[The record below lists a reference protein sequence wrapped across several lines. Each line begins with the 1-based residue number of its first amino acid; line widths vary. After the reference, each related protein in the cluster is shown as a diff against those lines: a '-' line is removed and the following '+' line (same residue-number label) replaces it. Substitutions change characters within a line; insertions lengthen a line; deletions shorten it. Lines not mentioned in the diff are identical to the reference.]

1 MSFFLKFS
9 ISGRKRC
16 IVITQE
22 EMMIEQ
28 NCRDNRPL
36 AIAPLPEYID
46 QLNSGRVQMSE
57 WDLVNGCLR
66 WLDAQLHN
74 PQFEDPEVKLE
85 LIKGWHRHVREEGF
99 DDELVIMAFIRKVA
113 AFQYVAND
121 QETMALADAGR
132 RMGIP
137 FPDPV
142 PRTLA
147 VFRHCYD
154 SNTLERT
161 TRAIATVTLAGF
173 YDGDDISTLERR
185 ARVIADLTF
194 DNSHDGGHD
203 SDTLERR
210 ARTVAAA
217 TGLSS
222 IALAGLQLNRAGV
235 AAEAMSR
242 LTRQPAMPPVA
253 GPHATRRPVVK
264 LLIELEQAVRNLRY
278 EQRAQAARLKRSVSS
293 NVPTCTW
300 RASNIPF
307 RPSDDPGPP
316 ARRR

>member
-36 AIAPLPEYID
+36 AIAPLPEYTD

-57 WDLVNGCLR
+57 WDFINGCLR

-137 FPDPV
+137 FPDPL

-147 VFRHCYD
+147 VFRDGYDSNTMEQRARDIAAAAVAGFHDSHD

-161 TRAIATVTLAGF
+161 ARAIATVTLAGF

-222 IALAGLQLNRAGV
+222 IPLAGLQLNRAGV

-253 GPHATRRPVVK
+253 GPHAHPSPGSQTAYRAGAGGP
-264 LLIELEQAVRNLRY
+264 QSALR
-278 EQRAQAARLKRSVSS
+278 ATS
-293 NVPTCTW
+293 
-300 RASNIPF
+300 
-307 RPSDDPGPP
+307 PGSE
-316 ARRR
+316 AEEEF